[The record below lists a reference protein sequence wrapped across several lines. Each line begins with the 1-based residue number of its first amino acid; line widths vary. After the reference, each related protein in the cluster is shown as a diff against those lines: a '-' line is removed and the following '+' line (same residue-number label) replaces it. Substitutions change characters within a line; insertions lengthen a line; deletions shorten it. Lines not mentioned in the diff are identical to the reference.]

1 MKFVYV
7 CRGCGSA
14 DITEKCGKLI
24 NEGEIIASCIL
35 TVMNSMIKGESY
47 DGFCCSYNR
56 QHVIRRCCREL

>member
-24 NEGEIIASCIL
+24 NEEEIIVCYDTYRCNN
-35 TVMNSMIKGESY
+35 TVYTG
-47 DGFCCSYNR
+47 
-56 QHVIRRCCREL
+56 HVIYIQELL

>member
-24 NEGEIIASCIL
+24 NEEEIIASCIF
-35 TVMNSMIKGESY
+35 NRYEFDDKG
-47 DGFCCSYNR
+47 R
-56 QHVIRRCCREL
+56 IL

>member
-24 NEGEIIASCIL
+24 NEEEKQRL
-35 TVMNSMIKGESY
+35 NVFIKEM
-47 DGFCCSYNR
+47 
-56 QHVIRRCCREL
+56 E